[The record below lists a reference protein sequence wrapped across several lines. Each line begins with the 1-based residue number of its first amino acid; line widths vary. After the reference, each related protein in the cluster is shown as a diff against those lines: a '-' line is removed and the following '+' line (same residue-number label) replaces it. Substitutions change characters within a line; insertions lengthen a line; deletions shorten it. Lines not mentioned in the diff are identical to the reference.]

1 MSSIGELSFWSFDVM
16 VWSASYNE
24 DLPPCTTDNGCVTS
38 LKPVVRL
45 QRDGNMVVY
54 SNNGEVLWIVRTKDR
69 DDSSITVTDD
79 GSVFMTQNGIKVW
92 SVPVTP

>member
-1 MSSIGELSFWSFDVM
+1 M

-24 DLPPCTTDNGCVTS
+24 GLPPCTTENGCVTP